1 MSDNVTHLEFIYNR
15 MAEVHGENKNY
26 DYMLRFASIIEEMRD
41 KKLSEDIKVLNNTF
55 SIDDSNKPWNLR
67 KS

>member
-26 DYMLRFASIIEEMRD
+26 DYMLRFASIIDDMRD

-55 SIDDSNKPWNLR
+55 SADDSNEPWNLR